1 MHWRS
6 HKALK
11 FANVFSARFEGVMSL
26 GGHKR
31 AIHEIFISAKIVY
44 GTCGSF
50 VQYTLDKTV
59 CVKTEVVRLGLS
71 AAGNV
76 RVCAREREWTSF
88 CFIDL
93 MKWQTPLS
101 CSPD

>member
-11 FANVFSARFEGVMSL
+11 FANVFFVRFEGVMSF

-31 AIHEIFISAKIVY
+31 TIHEIFILVKIVY

-59 CVKTEVVRLGLS
+59 CMKTKVARLGLS

-76 RVCAREREWTSF
+76 RVCARDRELTSF
-88 CFIDL
+88 CFAPARYSDI
-93 MKWQTPLS
+93 
-101 CSPD
+101 

>member
-1 MHWRS
+1 MHWHS

-11 FANVFSARFEGVMSL
+11 FANVFSARFEGVMSF
-26 GGHKR
+26 GRHKR

-50 VQYTLDKTV
+50 VQYTLGKSV
-59 CVKTEVVRLGLS
+59 CVKTEVARLGLS
-71 AAGNV
+71 TAGNV
-76 RVCAREREWTSF
+76 RVCARERELTSF

-93 MKWQTPLS
+93 
-101 CSPD
+101 

>member
-11 FANVFSARFEGVMSL
+11 FANVFSARFEGVMSF
-26 GGHKR
+26 GGHKQ
-31 AIHEIFISAKIVY
+31 AIHEIFISVKIVY
-44 GTCGSF
+44 GTCGCF

-59 CVKTEVVRLGLS
+59 CVKTEVARLGIS
-71 AAGNV
+71 AAVNV

-88 CFIDL
+88 
-93 MKWQTPLS
+93 
-101 CSPD
+101 